1 MPQYDSDLAR
11 LARRIDQ
18 VAIRSGHIVAWLVVP
33 MVLSLCYEVVARYV
47 FNAPTQWAYD
57 MTFMLYGS
65 FFMLGAA
72 FTLQRKGHVRT
83 DSLYA
88 DWSVRRQAMTDLAC
102 YLVMF
107 LPFAGVFAFVGW
119 GYFVKAWVTNETF
132 VSSAWQP
139 ITWPFKL
146 SMPVAGLLLIIQ
158 GISESL
164 KCVHAIQHGAW
175 PDGTKLPEVIV

>member
-1 MPQYDSDLAR
+1 
-11 LARRIDQ
+11 
-18 VAIRSGHIVAWLVVP
+18 
-33 MVLSLCYEVVARYV
+33 
-47 FNAPTQWAYD
+47 

-72 FTLQRKGHVRT
+72 YTLQRKGHVRT

-88 DWSVRRQAMTDLAC
+88 AWKPRRQAAVDLAG

-107 LPFAGVFAFVGW
+107 FPFVAVFAFVGW
-119 GYFVKAWVTNETF
+119 GYFVKAWNTNETF

-146 SMPVAGLLLIIQ
+146 TMPVAGVLMMIKGKREGRKGRKQ
-158 GISESL
+158 GGS
-164 KCVHAIQHGAW
+164 VQW
-175 PDGTKLPEVIV
+175 PDRPTTNAVEVGPSA